1 MGTIIS
7 ISYTPNYA
15 GAKRVHRKHGFKTPE
30 AATAFLTRMKKLYPD
45 TKEI

>member
-1 MGTIIS
+1 MTTIAIN
-7 ISYTPNYA
+7 YTPSFSENP
-15 GAKRVHRKHGFKTPE
+15 VNRKEEFATPE